1 MQNQSSISLAVPH
14 VSKVRSLWRGCFTR
28 KMWKMFYGLKYDER
42 KTEML
47 FMYWHCALC
56 CKSCACGVSATAET
70 EHLPVLYHGLCLT
83 NHKDASSSFCDKP
96 EVWNY
101 SHFCH
106 MFCAVVN
113 PTAQS
118 QNKNHENA
126 KQYLMGNTRIWS
138 FVRAFQWLRAS
149 LFINHWNYLKWKSKR
164 RNRWKLI
171 IENKQLFSTVSAA
184 EPWYLFTY
192 YF

>member
-1 MQNQSSISLAVPH
+1 
-14 VSKVRSLWRGCFTR
+14 
-28 KMWKMFYGLKYDER
+28 
-42 KTEML
+42 ML

-70 EHLPVLYHGLCLT
+70 EHLPVLYHGLWLT